1 MPTFSVRHLTCTPF
15 VELQYHHFLDRNVEG
30 GCNPHSV
37 TVIAALPRKG
47 LVRSKLIC
55 HCSEALTVAVFRVM
69 SENFVN
75 RGSPA
80 LFFSDTIITSSWN
93 ASYKTIVL
101 WLQSCR
107 SYDFSRHQ
115 CLHPERR
122 EGESPILRFSAAC
135 CEYSLLMIGK
145 FITPSFCTAIEEA
158 MVSSMIGCHI
168 PPTTDSDIL
177 NSVNRLDFCD
187 CKKRHSLWFSSQQNS
202 DLLIFWWLNRLPI
215 KMSYIQTINLRP
227 VKEYYFWNFSPSL
240 SMHIYIL
247 EHSSLW
253 PFFVRFVPSGTK
265 WPPLLAN
272 AHWSS
277 VF

>member
-1 MPTFSVRHLTCTPF
+1 MCRYIETTYLFPEMPTFSVRHLTCTPF

-101 WLQSCR
+101 
-107 SYDFSRHQ
+107 
-115 CLHPERR
+115 
-122 EGESPILRFSAAC
+122 
-135 CEYSLLMIGK
+135 
-145 FITPSFCTAIEEA
+145 
-158 MVSSMIGCHI
+158 
-168 PPTTDSDIL
+168 
-177 NSVNRLDFCD
+177 
-187 CKKRHSLWFSSQQNS
+187 
-202 DLLIFWWLNRLPI
+202 
-215 KMSYIQTINLRP
+215 
-227 VKEYYFWNFSPSL
+227 
-240 SMHIYIL
+240 
-247 EHSSLW
+247 
-253 PFFVRFVPSGTK
+253 
-265 WPPLLAN
+265 
-272 AHWSS
+272 
-277 VF
+277 